1 MVLCFRFALQKLSIL
16 PKKFTGKMKY
26 STCYRQYF
34 IKTIDGK
41 RYTAGHDKLKVLSLI
56 NRLNEAH
63 RPNVEQGDSNEIYV
77 CWNLHDKGEKCDF
90 VREI

>member
-1 MVLCFRFALQKLSIL
+1 MKNPNKIKRPFYIDLSDDGCWL
-16 PKKFTGKMKY
+16 
-26 STCYRQYF
+26 

-41 RYTAGHDKLKVLSLI
+41 RYTAGRDKLKVLSLI